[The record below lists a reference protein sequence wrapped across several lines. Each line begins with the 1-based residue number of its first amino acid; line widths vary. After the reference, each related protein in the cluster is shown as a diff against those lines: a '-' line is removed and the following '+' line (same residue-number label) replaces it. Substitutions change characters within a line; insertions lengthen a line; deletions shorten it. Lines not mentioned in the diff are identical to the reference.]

1 MLTKFMLRP
10 HSLPFSF
17 LSAPFFSPNLPPL
30 SKPLSLLTTTTAAA
44 AAAAAAI
51 DQSFSYGP
59 SLHKG
64 LKFPQHQH
72 FQEEEQEVEDDDDDD
87 DDLIDRESFA
97 RVYDVSAL
105 RVPSEHCFSLESRLR
120 GHLLNWPRVR
130 NIARVPGDEIED
142 DFKKF
147 LKTNSGSESDDGEGE
162 SLVSLNW
169 RIYGKAEGDGEK
181 LSLVLYRDR
190 LARTFNSLGFVKF
203 RNLAK
208 LSRPKKR
215 KKGVGEERKRKG
227 IVGKNEFSMVEVVE
241 DEGDGD
247 GEDLSGLLGDEFKGR
262 RWKGS
267 TRLLLLDERYG
278 GESLDNLP
286 EAIKVSVSTL

>member
-1 MLTKFMLRP
+1 M
-10 HSLPFSF
+10 
-17 LSAPFFSPNLPPL
+17 
-30 SKPLSLLTTTTAAA
+30 
-44 AAAAAAI
+44 
-51 DQSFSYGP
+51 
-59 SLHKG
+59 
-64 LKFPQHQH
+64 
-72 FQEEEQEVEDDDDDD
+72 
-87 DDLIDRESFA
+87 
-97 RVYDVSAL
+97 
-105 RVPSEHCFSLESRLR
+105 
-120 GHLLNWPRVR
+120 NWPRVR

-147 LKTNSGSESDDGEGE
+147 LKTNSNSGSESDDGEGQ
-162 SLVSLNW
+162 SLVSLNR

-215 KKGVGEERKRKG
+215 KKGVGNERKRKG
-227 IVGKNEFSMVEVVE
+227 IVGKKNEFYMVEVVE

-247 GEDLSGLLGDEFKGR
+247 GEDLSGLLGDDFKGR
-262 RWKGS
+262 KWRGS

-278 GESLDNLP
+278 KSLDNFP